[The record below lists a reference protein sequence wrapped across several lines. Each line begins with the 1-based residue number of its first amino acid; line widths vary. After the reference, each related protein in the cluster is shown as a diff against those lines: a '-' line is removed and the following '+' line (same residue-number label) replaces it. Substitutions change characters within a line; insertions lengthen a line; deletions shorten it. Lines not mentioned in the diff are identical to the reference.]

1 MIGRSLGLGL
11 AFLLALASCASG
23 PAPQQSVDLR
33 IDTGGQAG
41 DTAPMK
47 ASITEPAPILISDL
61 LRPAGWGNEPY
72 SVDLPLPE
80 LPAPRLPQCISVSM
94 LPASS
99 EYDFS
104 QLEDIDE
111 PVPPFVPEVS
121 EPKIST
127 PNLSESEIGTVPRP
141 SAIPKPTAAVD
152 ADSEPSSESGAAA
165 AEGSAAVKAP
175 SAVPASSSSV
185 SSIVTP
191 PSANLDSQEN
201 PIASELTAAVGE
213 NVTIILDG
221 RGWIYLGAKSQSP
234 VGASGESPVEFMERS
249 FGENNSRF
257 LFLTVAEGDMLLS
270 FQKQEATTGKS
281 LSKRYLVTVTGPKE
295 DTAFQGQGHPASV
308 GNSSEGGGEQDG
320 TLVPSFSIDE
330 LTTAYREG
338 RQTEALS
345 HLFELLDAEK
355 EENDPPLGLSRFAI
369 LEKPESDAVSV
380 LPASSLLEL
389 LDSQVERG
397 GAKEVLDFLLWF
409 VPSVPSAQ
417 RDEFYYRIG
426 RLYEETL
433 RPQNPE
439 QAVEYYR
446 KIREAY
452 PWSRYWNDAVKRE
465 RYLRRHFLELR

>member
-1 MIGRSLGLGL
+1 M
-11 AFLLALASCASG
+11 
-23 PAPQQSVDLR
+23 D
-33 IDTGGQAG
+33 
-41 DTAPMK
+41 
-47 ASITEPAPILISDL
+47 PAPILISDL
-61 LRPAGWGNEPY
+61 LRPAGGEDESY

-80 LPAPRLPQCISVSM
+80 PPAPPLPECISVSM

-104 QLEDIDE
+104 QLEGIDE
-111 PVPPFVPEVS
+111 PVPPSVPDT
-121 EPKIST
+121 PK
-127 PNLSESEIGTVPRP
+127 LSESEIEAVPRP
-141 SAIPKPTAAVD
+141 KAIPKPMAAAE
-152 ADSEPSSESGAAA
+152 ADSEPSSESGASAV
-165 AEGSAAVKAP
+165 EGSAAVKAP
-175 SAVPASSSSV
+175 AVVPASSSSV
-185 SSIVTP
+185 SSVVTP
-191 PSANLDSQEN
+191 PSASLDSQEN
-201 PIASELTAAVGE
+201 PIVSELTAAVGE

-221 RGWIYLGAKSQSP
+221 RGWIYLGAKSQSS

-257 LFLTVAEGDMLLS
+257 LFFTVAEGNVLLS
-270 FQKQEATTGKS
+270 FQKQEAATGKS
-281 LSKRYLVTVTGPKE
+281 LSQRYLVIVTGSE
-295 DTAFQGQGHPASV
+295 EEAASQGQGHPASA
-308 GNSSEGGGEQDG
+308 GNSSEGFEKQDG

-330 LTTAYREG
+330 LATAYREG

-345 HLFELLDAEK
+345 HLLELLDAEK
-355 EENDPPLGLSRFAI
+355 EKKDSPLGLSQFAI
-369 LEKPESDAVSV
+369 LEKPGADAVSM
-380 LPASSLLEL
+380 LQASSLLEL

-397 GAKEVLDFLLWF
+397 GGKEVLDFLLWF
-409 VPSVPSAQ
+409 VPSLPSSQ